1 MTRAQEELPDLD
13 KLWDYSKPAETEQ
26 RFREMLPKAE
36 AAGDADYLL
45 QLKTQLARTLGLQ
58 GKFEAAHAVLDEVEK
73 ADDGRLPVVHVRY
86 LLERGRAFNS
96 SKHPDEARALFL
108 AAWEFGVEKKIDG
121 YACDAAHMM
130 AIVEPPEKRE
140 AWNVKA
146 MELAEKSS
154 DEKAKRWL
162 GTLYNNMGWDAHDAG
177 DYARALELHEKC
189 LAWHRARNP
198 ESRGTRI
205 AKWSVAKQL
214 RMLKR
219 LDEALALQRELLED
233 WKKAGEEDG
242 FVYEELGECLLAQ
255 GKADE
260 ARPWFRKAYALLKEI
275 GWVAE
280 DKARMDRLQKLAE
293 G

>member
-13 KLWDYSKPAETEQ
+13 KLWDYTKPAETEQ
-26 RFREMLPKAE
+26 RFRELLPKAE

-73 ADDGRLPVVHVRY
+73 ADDGSLPVVRVRY
-86 LLERGRAFNS
+86 LLERGRTLNS
-96 SKHPDEARALFL
+96 SKHPEEARALFL
-108 AAWEFGVEKKIDG
+108 AAWEFGVAKKLDG

-130 AIVEPPEKRE
+130 AIVEPPEKRQ
-140 AWNVKA
+140 AWNLKA
-146 MELAEKSS
+146 MEVAEKSS

-205 AKWSVAKQL
+205 AQWSVAKQL

-219 LDEALALQRELLED
+219 LDEALALQRELLEHYE
-233 WKKAGEEDG
+233 KAGEEDG
-242 FVYEELGECLLAQ
+242 FVCEELGECLLAQ

-260 ARPWFRKAYALLKEI
+260 ARPWFQKAYALLKEI
-275 GWVAE
+275 DWVAE
-280 DKARMDRLQKLAE
+280 DKARMDRLRKLAE